1 MESGT
6 EIATAC
12 VDEAR
17 GTLQSAHK
25 RIRHCLLQLDD
36 AQVNWRPFEAQN
48 SIANVVLH
56 LCGNLR
62 QWIIS
67 GVGGAPDVRNRPAEF
82 ADRRNYSRD
91 ELLDRLAE
99 VVSEAASILSS
110 VTAAQLLEPRRIQ
123 GFDVTVMHALWDT
136 ISHFVGHT
144 HEIVY
149 ITRLQ
154 LRDSYRIAFVPT
166 TPEQGA
172 PASTST

>member
-1 MESGT
+1 MQNDNS
-6 EIATAC
+6 IATSCLA
-12 VDEAR
+12 EAR
-17 GTLQSAHK
+17 LTLEKSHE

-36 AQVNWRPFEAQN
+36 AQVNWRPFDAQN

-67 GVGGAPDVRNRPAEF
+67 GLGGAPDVRNRPAEF
-82 ADRRNYSRD
+82 SDRHNYSRD
-91 ELLDRLAE
+91 ELLDRLAG
-99 VVSEAASILSS
+99 VVSEAATVLSKVS
-110 VTAAQLLEPRRIQ
+110 GAQLLGPRRIQ

-154 LRDSYRIAFVPT
+154 LRDAYRFAFVPAN
-166 TPEQGA
+166 PEQGK
-172 PASTST
+172 